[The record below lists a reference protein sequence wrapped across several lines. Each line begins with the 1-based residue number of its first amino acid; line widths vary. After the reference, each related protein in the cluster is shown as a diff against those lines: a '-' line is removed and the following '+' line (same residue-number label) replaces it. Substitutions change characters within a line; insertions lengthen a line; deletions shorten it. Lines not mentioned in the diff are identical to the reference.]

1 MTATLKDRA
10 LNRVFVTLLTL
21 TAVALASGSLAAQT
35 PAIASPEVTFTK
47 EVAPILQQHCQEC
60 HRPNAIAP
68 MSLQTFEEVRPF
80 AKAIKERTSAR
91 MMPPWF
97 IDPNVGINKFKNYG
111 GLTDDEIATIG
122 KWVDAGAPRG
132 NPADMPPPAKFDD
145 DIWHIGTPEL
155 VAAMPADLAV
165 TANGPDMWRNIVVDP
180 GLTEDRYIKA
190 VEIKPTKG
198 RRVIHHMGTTLLYPD
213 GGSATMQSKNANI
226 FEDGSGRLMKA
237 GTKVVF
243 QLHVHPYREDTSTN
257 MEIGFKFYPKGYV
270 PKYVAQTE
278 LMGDDHELDL
288 PANSDNVRYDSY
300 KILTVPTRILA
311 YAPHMHTRAKAQ
323 CLEAI
328 LPEKSEQR
336 DGNKVETLSCI
347 NHFDFN
353 WMMVYEYAT
362 DAQPLLPVG
371 TVLHLI
377 NWYNNTGSNRLNND
391 PDNWIG
397 YGQRSIDDM
406 AMAWMTFYNL
416 SQKDFEQQVAER
428 KAKLKE
434 MESSSRS
441 DTPNVAASRAEV
453 PKVTASKVTQ

>member
-1 MTATLKDRA
+1 MKTALQDGPFRPAFIALCALGTMT
-10 LNRVFVTLLTL
+10 
-21 TAVALASGSLAAQT
+21 LASGSLGAQT
-35 PAIASPEVTFTK
+35 TAMASPQVTFTK
-47 EVAPILQQHCQEC
+47 EVAPLLQQHCQEC

-68 MSLQTFEEVRPF
+68 MSLQTYEEVRPF
-80 AKAIKERTSAR
+80 AKAIKERVSAR

-111 GLTDDEIATIG
+111 GLTDDEIATLV
-122 KWVDAGAPRG
+122 KWVDGGAPMG
-132 NPADMPPPAKFDD
+132 NPADMPAPRKFDD
-145 DIWHIGTPEL
+145 DIWHIGKPEL
-155 VAAMPADLAV
+155 VAAMPRDLVV
-165 TANGPDMWRNIVVDP
+165 TGRGPDMWKNIVVDP

-190 VEIKPTKG
+190 VEIKPIKG
-198 RRVIHHMGTTLLYPD
+198 GRVIHHMGTSLIYPD
-213 GGSATMQSKNANI
+213 GSTAVMQSKNANI
-226 FEDGSGRLMKA
+226 FEDGSGRLLKA

-243 QLHVHPYREDTSTN
+243 QLHIHPYREDTTTSV
-257 MEIGFKFYPKGYV
+257 EIGFVLYPKGYV
-270 PKYVAQTE
+270 PRYVAQTE

-300 KILTVPTRILA
+300 KMLSKPTRILS

-336 DGNKVETLSCI
+336 DGNKVETLNCI

-362 DAQPLLPVG
+362 DAQPLLPPG
-371 TVLHLI
+371 TVLHLVS
-377 NWYNNTGSNRLNND
+377 WYNNTASNRLNND

-416 SQKDFEQQVAER
+416 SEEDFQQAVAER
-428 KAKLKE
+428 KAKSKQI
-434 MESSSRS
+434 ESLSQGDAPRV
-441 DTPNVAASRAEV
+441 TASRAAL
-453 PKVTASKVTQ
+453 PQ

>member
-111 GLTDDEIATIG
+111 GLTDDEIATIA

-257 MEIGFKFYPKGYV
+257 VEIGFKFYPKGYV

-377 NWYNNTGSNRLNND
+377 NWYNNTASNRLNND

>member
-1 MTATLKDRA
+1 MKVMLTERLFHWTL
-10 LNRVFVTLLTL
+10 VMLLA
-21 TAVALASGSLAAQT
+21 AVAMILTSDSLGAQT
-35 PAIASPEVTFTK
+35 AARAPEVTFTK
-47 EVAPILQQHCQEC
+47 NVAPILQQRCQEC

-68 MSLQTFEEVRPF
+68 MSLQTYEEVRPF
-80 AKAIKERTSAR
+80 AKAIKERVSAR

-111 GLTDDEIATIG
+111 GLTDDEITTLVR
-122 KWVDAGAPRG
+122 WVDSGAPLG
-132 NPADMPPPAKFDD
+132 NPADMPTPVKFDD
-145 DIWHIGTPEL
+145 DIWHIGPPEL
-155 VAAMPADLAV
+155 IAAMPQDLVV
-165 TANGPDMWRNIVVDP
+165 TAKGPDMWKNIVIDP

-198 RRVIHHMGTTLLYPD
+198 RRVIHHMGTTLIYPD

-243 QLHVHPYREDTSTN
+243 QLHIHPYREDTTTN
-257 MEIGFKFYPKGYV
+257 VEIGFRFYPRGYL
-270 PKYVAQTE
+270 PKYVALTE

-300 KILTVPTRILA
+300 KILSKPTRILA

-323 CLEAI
+323 CFEAI

-336 DGNKVETLSCI
+336 DGNKVETLNCI

-362 DAQPLLPVG
+362 DAQPLLPAG

-377 NWYNNTGSNRLNND
+377 SWYNNTSSNRLNND

-416 SQKDFEQQVAER
+416 SEEDFQRQVAER
-428 KAKLKE
+428 KGKAKEITENL
-434 MESSSRS
+434 SS
-441 DTPNVAASRAEV
+441 
-453 PKVTASKVTQ
+453 KK

>member
-1 MTATLKDRA
+1 MKATLRDGLHPA
-10 LNRVFVTLLTL
+10 LIAVCASLAMALTG
-21 TAVALASGSLAAQT
+21 GSLAAQT
-35 PAIASPEVTFTK
+35 SAAASPEVTFTK
-47 EVAPILQQHCQEC
+47 DVAPILEQHCQEC

-68 MSLQTFEEVRPF
+68 MSLQTFEEVRPW
-80 AKAIKERTSAR
+80 AKAIKERVSAR

-97 IDPNVGINKFKNYG
+97 IDPNVGINQFKNYG
-111 GLTDDEIATIG
+111 GLTDDEIATLA

-132 NPADMPPPAKFDD
+132 NPADMPPPVKFDD

-155 VAAMPADLAV
+155 VAAMPADLVV

-198 RRVIHHMGTTLLYPD
+198 RRVIHHMGTTLIYPD

-257 MEIGFKFYPKGYV
+257 VEIGFQFYPKGYV

-300 KILTVPTRILA
+300 KILTNPTRILA

-328 LPEKSEQR
+328 LPEKSAQR
-336 DGNKVETLSCI
+336 DGNKVETLNCI

-362 DAQPLLPVG
+362 DAQPLLPTG

-377 NWYNNTGSNRLNND
+377 SWYNNTGSNRLNND

-416 SQKDFEQQVAER
+416 SEKDFQEQVAER
-428 KAKLKE
+428 KAKQKE
-434 MESSSRS
+434 IESSSS
-441 DTPNVAASRAEV
+441 KGAPKVAASENGAAQ
-453 PKVTASKVTQ
+453 VTASKVTQ

>member
-1 MTATLKDRA
+1 MPALSEENYMKATLKEG
-10 LNRVFVTLLTL
+10 LFHL
-21 TAVALASGSLAAQT
+21 ALAALCAAIAVVMTSGSVAAQT
-35 PAIASPEVTFTK
+35 SAVVSPQVTFTK

-68 MSLQTFEEVRPF
+68 MSLQSYEEVRPF
-80 AKAIKERTSAR
+80 AKAIKERVSAR

-111 GLTDDEIATIG
+111 GLTDDEIATLV
-122 KWVDAGAPRG
+122 KWVDAGAPMG
-132 NPADMPPPAKFDD
+132 NPADMPPPRKFDD
-145 DIWHIGTPEL
+145 DIWHIGTPDVVAGMPQAL
-155 VAAMPADLAV
+155 VVKAY
-165 TANGPDMWRNIVVDP
+165 GPDMWKNIVVDP

-190 VEIKPTKG
+190 VEIKPIQG
-198 RRVIHHMGTTLLYPD
+198 RRVIHHMGTTLIYPD
-213 GGSATMQSKNANI
+213 GGLATMQSKNANI
-226 FEDGSGRLMKA
+226 FEEGSGRPMTA
-237 GTKVVF
+237 GTKVQF
-243 QLHVHPYREDTSTN
+243 QLHIHPYREDTTTSV
-257 MEIGFKFYPKGYV
+257 EIGFVFYPKGYV
-270 PKYVAQTE
+270 PKYIAQTE

-300 KILTVPTRILA
+300 KMLTKPTRILA

-336 DGNKVETLSCI
+336 DGNKVETLNCI

-362 DAQPLLPVG
+362 DAQPLLPAG
-371 TVLHLI
+371 TVLHLVS
-377 NWYNNTGSNRLNND
+377 WYNNTGSNRLNND

-416 SQKDFEQQVAER
+416 SEEDFRQQVAER
-428 KAKLKE
+428 KAKSKE
-434 MESSSRS
+434 ITENLSS
-441 DTPNVAASRAEV
+441 
-453 PKVTASKVTQ
+453 KK

>member
-111 GLTDDEIATIG
+111 GLTDDEIATIA

-257 MEIGFKFYPKGYV
+257 VEIGFKFYPKGYV

-377 NWYNNTGSNRLNND
+377 NWYNNTASNRLNND

-441 DTPNVAASRAEV
+441 DAPNVAASRAEV

>member
-1 MTATLKDRA
+1 MKPTLKEGLFHWDVLA
-10 LNRVFVTLLTL
+10 LCSLL
-21 TAVALASGSLAAQT
+21 ALFFASGHLAAQT
-35 PAIASPEVTFTK
+35 AGDVVPQVTFTK
-47 EVAPILQQHCQEC
+47 DVAPLLQQHCQEC

-68 MSLQTFEEVRPF
+68 MSLQTYQEVRPW
-80 AKAIKERTSAR
+80 AKAIKERVSAR

-111 GLTDDEIATIG
+111 GLTDSEIATIV
-122 KWVDAGAPRG
+122 KWVDGGAPMG
-132 NPADMPPPAKFDD
+132 NSADMPAPAKFDD

-155 VAAMPADLAV
+155 VATMPEDIFV
-165 TANGPDMWRNIVVDP
+165 KGNGPDMWKNIVVDP
-180 GLTEDRYIKA
+180 GIQEDRYIKA

-198 RRVIHHMGTTLLYPD
+198 RRVIHHIGTSLVYPD
-213 GGSATMQSKNANI
+213 GGSAVIQARNANI
-226 FEDGSGRLMKA
+226 FEEDSGRLMKA

-243 QLHVHPYREDTSTN
+243 GLHIHPYREDTTTN
-257 MEIGFKFYPKGYV
+257 VEIGFIFYPKGYA

-288 PANSDNVRYDSY
+288 PPNSDNVRYDSY
-300 KILTVPTRILA
+300 KILTQPTRILS

-336 DGNKVETLSCI
+336 DGNKVETLNCI

-353 WMMVYEYAT
+353 WMMVYEYTT
-362 DAQPLLPVG
+362 DAQPLLPAG

-377 NWYNNTGSNRLNND
+377 NWYNNTASNRLNND

-416 SQKDFEQQVAER
+416 SQKDFDEQVAER
-428 KAKLKE
+428 KAKTKE
-434 MESSSRS
+434 ISENLSSRKLS
-441 DTPNVAASRAEV
+441 
-453 PKVTASKVTQ
+453 Q

>member
-1 MTATLKDRA
+1 MKTTLKDR
-10 LNRVFVTLLTL
+10 LFHLVCVTLLVSIAVIL
-21 TAVALASGSLAAQT
+21 TSGSSGAQT
-35 PAIASPEVTFTK
+35 PAGAPPEVTFTK

-68 MSLQTFEEVRPF
+68 MPLQTYEEVRPF
-80 AKAIKERTSAR
+80 AKAIKERVSAR

-111 GLTDDEIATIG
+111 GLTDDEIATLV

-132 NPADMPPPAKFDD
+132 NAADMPPAAKFDD
-145 DIWHIGTPEL
+145 DIWHIGRPEL
-155 VAAMPADLAV
+155 VAAMPEDIIV
-165 TANGPDMWRNIVVDP
+165 RANGPDMWKNIVIDP
-180 GLTEDRYIKA
+180 GMKEDRYIKA

-198 RRVIHHMGTTLLYPD
+198 RRVIHHMGTSLIYPD
-213 GGSATMQSKNANI
+213 GGSAVMQSKNANI
-226 FEDGSGRLMKA
+226 FEDGSGRLLMA

-243 QLHVHPYREDTSTN
+243 QLHIHPYREDTTTSV
-257 MEIGFKFYPKGYV
+257 EIGFKFYPKGYV

-288 PANSDNVRYDSY
+288 PANSDNIRYDSY
-300 KILTVPTRILA
+300 KILSKPTRILA

-336 DGNKVETLSCI
+336 DGNKVETLNCI

-362 DAQPLLPVG
+362 DAQPLLPTG

-416 SQKDFEQQVAER
+416 SEEDFQQQVAER
-428 KAKLKE
+428 KAKSKE
-434 MESSSRS
+434 ITQNLSS
-441 DTPNVAASRAEV
+441 
-453 PKVTASKVTQ
+453 KKLTQ

>member
-1 MTATLKDRA
+1 MKTTRKDRLSRLVFATLWLA
-10 LNRVFVTLLTL
+10 
-21 TAVALASGSLAAQT
+21 TAVALTNGSLGAQT
-35 PAIASPEVTFTK
+35 PATAAPQATFTK

-68 MSLQTFEEVRPF
+68 MSLLTYEEVRPW
-80 AKAIKERTSAR
+80 AKAIKERVSAH

-111 GLTDDEIATIG
+111 GLSEDEIATIV

-132 NPADMPPPAKFDD
+132 NPSDMPAPAKFDD

-155 VAAMPADLAV
+155 VAAMTEDIVVKAK
-165 TANGPDMWRNIVVDP
+165 GPDMWKNIVVDP
-180 GLTEDRYIKA
+180 GMKEDRYIKA

-198 RRVIHHMGTTLLYPD
+198 RRVIHHIGTSLIYPD
-213 GGSATMQSKNANI
+213 GGSAVLQAKNANI
-226 FEDGSGRLMKA
+226 FEEESGRLMKA

-243 QLHVHPYREDTSTN
+243 GLHIHPYADDTATN
-257 MEIGFKFYPKGYV
+257 VEIGFIFYPKGYV
-270 PKYVAQTE
+270 PKYVAITE

-288 PANSDNVRYDSY
+288 PANSDNIRYDSY
-300 KILTVPTRILA
+300 KMLTKPTRILS

-328 LPEKSEQR
+328 LPEPSEQR
-336 DGNKVETLSCI
+336 DGSKVEILNCI

-353 WMMVYEYAT
+353 WMMVYEYAA
-362 DAQPLLPVG
+362 DAQPLLPAG
-371 TVLHLI
+371 TVLHLVS
-377 NWYNNTGSNRLNND
+377 WYNNTASNRLNND

-406 AMAWMTFYNL
+406 AMAWMTYYNL
-416 SQKDFEQQVAER
+416 SEKDFEQQAAER
-428 KAKLKE
+428 KAKSKE
-434 MESSSRS
+434 ITQNLSSKKL
-441 DTPNVAASRAEV
+441 TE
-453 PKVTASKVTQ
+453 

>member
-1 MTATLKDRA
+1 MKATPKDRFSPVVFATLWVMA
-10 LNRVFVTLLTL
+10 
-21 TAVALASGSLAAQT
+21 AVALTSGSSRAQT
-35 PAIASPEVTFTK
+35 PAVSALQEGVTFTK

-68 MSLQTFEEVRPF
+68 MSLLTYEEVRPW
-80 AKAIKERTSAR
+80 AKAIKERTSAH

-111 GLTDDEIATIG
+111 GLTEAEIATIA
-122 KWVDAGAPRG
+122 KWVDAGAPKG
-132 NPADMPPPAKFDD
+132 NPADMPQPAKFDD

-155 VAAMPADLAV
+155 VAAMPEDLIVKAR
-165 TANGPDMWRNIVVDP
+165 APDTWKNIVVDP

-198 RRVIHHMGTTLLYPD
+198 RRVIHHIGTSLIYPD
-213 GGSATMQSKNANI
+213 GGSAVIQSKNANI

-243 QLHVHPYREDTSTN
+243 GLHIHAYAEDTATN
-257 MEIGFKFYPKGYV
+257 VEIGFKFYPKGYV
-270 PKYVAQTE
+270 PQYVALTE

-300 KILTVPTRILA
+300 KILNNPTRILS

-328 LPEKSEQR
+328 LPEPSEQR
-336 DGNKVETLSCI
+336 DGNKVEMLNCI

-362 DAQPLLPVG
+362 DTQPLLPAG
-371 TVLHLI
+371 SVLHLVS
-377 NWYNNTGSNRLNND
+377 WYNNTASNRLNND

-406 AMAWMTFYNL
+406 AMAWMTYYNL
-416 SQKDFEQQVAER
+416 SQKEFEQQVAER
-428 KAKLKE
+428 KAKSKE
-434 MESSSRS
+434 ITENLSS
-441 DTPNVAASRAEV
+441 
-453 PKVTASKVTQ
+453 KKLTQ

>member
-1 MTATLKDRA
+1 MKATLKGGLCHLVLVA
-10 LNRVFVTLLTL
+10 LFALVVMTL
-21 TAVALASGSLAAQT
+21 TSGSLGAQT
-35 PAIASPEVTFTK
+35 TAIASPQVTFTK

-68 MSLQTFEEVRPF
+68 MSLQTYEEARPF
-80 AKAIKERTSAR
+80 AKAIKERVSAR

-111 GLTDDEIATIG
+111 GLTDDEIATLV
-122 KWVDAGAPRG
+122 KWVDAGAPMG
-132 NPADMPPPAKFDD
+132 NPADMPAPRKFDD

-155 VAAMPADLAV
+155 VAAMPQELVV
-165 TANGPDMWRNIVVDP
+165 TGRGPDMWKNIVVEP
-180 GLTEDRYIKA
+180 GLKEDRYIKA

-198 RRVIHHMGTTLLYPD
+198 GRVIHHMGTSLIYPD
-213 GGSATMQSKNANI
+213 GSTAVMQSKNANI
-226 FEDGSGRLMKA
+226 FEDGSGRLLKA

-243 QLHVHPYREDTSTN
+243 QLHIHPYREDTTTSV
-257 MEIGFKFYPKGYV
+257 EIGFVLYPKGYV
-270 PKYVAQTE
+270 PRYVAQTE

-288 PANSDNVRYDSY
+288 PANSDNIRYDSY
-300 KILTVPTRILA
+300 KMLSKPTRILS

-336 DGNKVETLSCI
+336 DGNKVETLNCI

-362 DAQPLLPVG
+362 DAQPLLPPG
-371 TVLHLI
+371 TVLHLVS
-377 NWYNNTGSNRLNND
+377 WYNNTASNRLNND

-416 SQKDFEQQVAER
+416 SDEEFQQALAER
-428 KAKLKE
+428 KAKSKPIE
-434 MESSSRS
+434 RSSLEDAPGVEAPQPDALR
-441 DTPNVAASRAEV
+441 VAAS
-453 PKVTASKVTQ
+453 KVAQ

>member
-1 MTATLKDRA
+1 MKAMRKDKVSLVCATLWVA
-10 LNRVFVTLLTL
+10 
-21 TAVALASGSLAAQT
+21 TAVALANGSLGAQT
-35 PAIASPEVTFTK
+35 PAIATPQVTFTK

-68 MSLQTFEEVRPF
+68 MPLLTYEEVRPW

-97 IDPNVGINKFKNYG
+97 IDPNVGINKFKNNG
-111 GLTDDEIATIG
+111 GLSEDEIATIV
-122 KWVDAGAPRG
+122 KWVDAGAPMG
-132 NPADMPPPAKFDD
+132 NPSDMPAPVKFDD

-155 VAAMPADLAV
+155 VAAMTEDIVVKAK
-165 TANGPDMWRNIVVDP
+165 GPDMWKNIVVDP
-180 GLTEDRYIKA
+180 GMKEDRYIKA

-198 RRVIHHMGTTLLYPD
+198 RRVIHHIGTSLIYPD
-213 GGSATMQSKNANI
+213 GGSAVLQAKNANI
-226 FEDGSGRLMKA
+226 FEEESGRLMKA

-243 QLHVHPYREDTSTN
+243 GLHIHPYADDTNTN
-257 MEIGFKFYPKGYV
+257 VEIGFIFYPKGYV
-270 PKYVAQTE
+270 PKYVAITE

-300 KILTVPTRILA
+300 KMLSKPTRILS

-328 LPEKSEQR
+328 LPEPSEQR
-336 DGNKVETLSCI
+336 DGNKVEMLNFI

-362 DAQPLLPVG
+362 DAQPLLPPG
-371 TVLHLI
+371 TVLHLVS
-377 NWYNNTGSNRLNND
+377 WYNNTASNRLNND
-391 PDNWIG
+391 ADNWIG

-406 AMAWMTFYNL
+406 AMAWMTYYNL
-416 SQKDFEQQVAER
+416 SEKEFEQQVAER
-428 KAKLKE
+428 KAKSKE
-434 MESSSRS
+434 ITENLSS
-441 DTPNVAASRAEV
+441 
-453 PKVTASKVTQ
+453 KKLTQ